1 MTENELLP
9 LWKQVM
15 DKVQMFLKFF
25 ETSLVYTIKKHSL
38 AFFVIRNNIVD
49 SQYSASLDG

>member
-1 MTENELLP
+1 
-9 LWKQVM
+9 M